1 MHFSTSVVA
10 TLTATTSVPA
20 SPAALAPRSLSVA
33 GHIVTDKGVTYQMID
48 FNETKVFDN
57 KVDNGEYPRPVKY
70 QIEAGFHCIFY
81 R

>member
-10 TLTATTSVPA
+10 TLTATTSVLA

-33 GHIVTDKGVTYQMID
+33 GHVVTDKGVIYQMID
-48 FNETKVFDN
+48 FNET